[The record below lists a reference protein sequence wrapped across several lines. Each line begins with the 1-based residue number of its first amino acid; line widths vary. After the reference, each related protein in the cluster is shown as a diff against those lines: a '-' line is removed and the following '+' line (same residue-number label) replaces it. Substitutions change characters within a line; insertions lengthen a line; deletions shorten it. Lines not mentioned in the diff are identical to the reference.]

1 MRRTH
6 GGGTCGGTL
15 GDGRGGEGGERR
27 ERGGAALRRRGGQ
40 GHHPNETG
48 SEENVLISHINLAD
62 VSHSLSHLHFSTH
75 SGFASVAS
83 VNVII
88 ALYVVTAFREDKDE
102 EKREPVP
109 AVGVWAMQQ
118 TKERTD

>member
-1 MRRTH
+1 MLNPKLNPLFTH
-6 GGGTCGGTL
+6 ISL
-15 GDGRGGEGGERR
+15 
-27 ERGGAALRRRGGQ
+27 LL
-40 GHHPNETG
+40 HPNP
-48 SEENVLISHINLAD
+48 SSN
-62 VSHSLSHLHFSTH
+62 H

-88 ALYVVTAFREDKDE
+88 ALYVVMAFREDKDE

>member
-1 MRRTH
+1 MPRCITLCTLFIHSRRF
-6 GGGTCGGTL
+6 
-15 GDGRGGEGGERR
+15 
-27 ERGGAALRRRGGQ
+27 
-40 GHHPNETG
+40 
-48 SEENVLISHINLAD
+48 SHTY
-62 VSHSLSHLHFSTH
+62 HLLN

-88 ALYVVTAFREDKDE
+88 ALYVVMAFREDKDE
-102 EKREPVP
+102 GKRESVP

>member
-1 MRRTH
+1 M
-6 GGGTCGGTL
+6 
-15 GDGRGGEGGERR
+15 
-27 ERGGAALRRRGGQ
+27 
-40 GHHPNETG
+40 
-48 SEENVLISHINLAD
+48 
-62 VSHSLSHLHFSTH
+62 
-75 SGFASVAS
+75 AS

-88 ALYVVTAFREDKDE
+88 ALYVVMAFREDKDE

>member
-1 MRRTH
+1 MGPSPRKVSRQEYCLLSNLPTYLTH
-6 GGGTCGGTL
+6 FFT
-15 GDGRGGEGGERR
+15 
-27 ERGGAALRRRGGQ
+27 
-40 GHHPNETG
+40 P
-48 SEENVLISHINLAD
+48 
-62 VSHSLSHLHFSTH
+62 SLFLLSSN

-88 ALYVVTAFREDKDE
+88 ALYVVMAFREDKDE